1 MFVARVFVG
10 RKNYFYG
17 SLSRYSASSL
27 LVAFACLVTS
37 FSGCSTGSTPNYA
50 ELGLVQISGK
60 ITVDGAPLANTRV
73 QFVSPEDGSFSS
85 GATDTNG
92 RYSLMFDSE
101 TAGII
106 PGKKRVV
113 FLSGRGTSEESSD
126 EDPDQD
132 NTAASSQAGS
142 VIAPKC
148 YGRSSKVEVEVTQ
161 ADSGFDIDLKSDC
174 STVSR

>member
-1 MFVARVFVG
+1 MA
-10 RKNYFYG
+10 
-17 SLSRYSASSL
+17 
-27 LVAFACLVTS
+27 TS
-37 FSGCSTGSTPNYA
+37 FSGCSTGSTPNYG
-50 ELGLVQISGK
+50 ELGLVKISGR

-126 EDPDQD
+126 EDPDQG
-132 NTAASSQAGS
+132 NAGASSQAGN
-142 VIAPKC
+142 VIVPKC

-161 ADSGFDIDLKSDC
+161 SDSGFDIDLRSDC
-174 STVSR
+174 STISR